1 LIALLAAARGIVAKR
16 TAHDWLIAAAAS
28 LIILLA
34 TTLLSAGLIYSSA
47 VSESGLRRSL
57 ADADPVAANVA
68 VSARVTGEQYAKV
81 DPVVRSELAWNFEGL
96 PVTIVGR
103 GDSDSFGLPGQ
114 AAGATIT
121 DIATFGR
128 YERIQQHA
136 SLTDGAW
143 PAAGDGPVQVTI
155 SAAAADALGW
165 AVGDEMVLTNRRDDS
180 FSLPIRVVGIFQ
192 PNDLTDAFWRN
203 DPQLLNG
210 VTESGSYRTFGPL
223 ITEPATYLS
232 RVAQD
237 GGKASWLAFPD
248 FGQLR
253 IDQIQSVGGRV
264 AGTEGRLEGRLGD
277 SPKLT
282 VASALPKI
290 LSDADRSLLVARTG
304 VLILTVQL
312 AVLAGYALLLTAGLL
327 IDQRRVETALLRSRG
342 ASTGQVATLAFME
355 GVLLAVPAAFIG
367 PWLAAASLRLLN
379 NFGPLAEIGL
389 DLEPKVTFAAYVLA
403 ALAGAACIVA
413 LVVPAFSAAR
423 SLVEAAG
430 SRGRQQ
436 RSGIAQRAGLDL
448 ALLAVAAI
456 GFWQLRHYGGS
467 ITASVQGQIGLD
479 PFLVAAPAIGLLAGA
494 VLALRLIPLLAQ
506 LLDRAVTGTRGLVAS
521 LGAWQVARRPLR
533 YTRSALLL
541 MLAIA
546 LGVFAVS
553 YSRTWTDSQRDQAN
567 FQVGADLAVT
577 PDPRAGATI
586 PDEFL
591 HSAYAALDG
600 VEAVSPVSRQLM
612 HLSRGTATGTLLAL
626 DAATAPRIV
635 EVRSDMASA
644 PISDMLRTL
653 AAARPQVD
661 LPALPGTPQRIRVD
675 LDLSLGTP
683 PAAGEPSPLRSV
695 DVLASVVVRD
705 AEGMLHRFDG
715 PRATVSADLRARPVV
730 SLATDADGRV
740 LQLSAPLSLA
750 ALELRVITHGTFAP
764 GSHFTFDAVE
774 LSDTLDGESWT
785 PYALDPGDQGWA
797 SVVYSYSGR
806 VADSALARGDASAP
820 GMNLD
825 VSSEQP
831 RGYNVPPP
839 PVIYSIQPVS
849 LSRVG
854 ADPVPIIASRVFM
867 TASATGIGEESRI
880 DIGPERHPV
889 RIAGSVDAFPTTDAS
904 KPVAVADLPTLA
916 LLRYQ
921 LSGSVGDPDQ
931 WWMAVADDRAASL
944 ADALDSAPFNS
955 RTVAGRIDR
964 AEALRTDPV
973 ALGVIGGLSL
983 GFVSAALFATLGF
996 VVSAAVSA
1004 RERLTEFALLR
1015 ALGLSPAQLSTWL
1028 SLENGILVAIS
1039 LVGGTLLGLLMAW
1052 VALPYITVTQ
1062 DASAAVPAVLV
1073 AIPWSSILLLEVVT
1087 VVSLGF
1093 IVLVLG
1099 TLLRRIGLGS
1109 ALRLGED

>member
-1 LIALLAAARGIVAKR
+1 MVALLAAARGIVAKR

-68 VSARVTGEQYAKV
+68 VSARVTAEQYAKD

-96 PVTIVGR
+96 PVKIVGR
-103 GDSDSFGLPGQ
+103 GDSDSFGLPGE
-114 AAGATIT
+114 AADAAVT

-128 YERIQQHA
+128 YEEIEQHA
-136 SLTDGAW
+136 SLTAGAW
-143 PAAGDGPVQVTI
+143 PVAGDGPIEVAI
-155 SAAAADALGW
+155 SAATADAVGW
-165 AVGDEMVLTNRRDDS
+165 SVGDQVVLTNRRDER
-180 FSLPIRVVGIFQ
+180 FSLPIRVVGIFE
-192 PNDLTDAFWRN
+192 PNDLTDAFWRK

-210 VTESGSYRTFGPL
+210 VTESGSYRIFGPL
-223 ITEPATYLS
+223 ITEPGTYQS

-248 FGQLR
+248 FSQLR

-264 AGTEGRLEGRLGD
+264 DGMQGRLNGRLGD
-277 SPKLT
+277 SPKLD
-282 VASALPKI
+282 VASDLPKI
-290 LSDADRSLLVARTG
+290 LRDADRSLLVARTG

-355 GVLLAVPAAFIG
+355 GILLAVPAALIG

-379 NFGPLAEIGL
+379 SFGPLAEIGL
-389 DLEPKVTFAAYVLA
+389 DLEPKVTVAAYLLA

-436 RSGIAQRAGLDL
+436 RRGIAQRAGLDL

-577 PDPRAGATI
+577 PDPRVGATI

-591 HSAYAALDG
+591 HGAYASLDG
-600 VEAVSPVSRQLM
+600 VDALSPVSRQLM
-612 HLSRGTATGTLLAL
+612 HLTRGTATGTLLSL
-626 DAATAPRIV
+626 DTSTAQRIV
-635 EVRSDMASA
+635 EVRPDMGSA
-644 PISDMLRTL
+644 PIGTMLGTL

-661 LPALPGTPQRIRVD
+661 LPALPGSPQRVRLD
-675 LDLSLGTP
+675 LALSLGSP
-683 PAAGEPSPLRSV
+683 PPSDEQSPLRSV
-695 DVLASVVVRD
+695 DVLVSVVVRD
-705 AEGMLHRFDG
+705 GEGLLHRFDG
-715 PRATVSADLRARPVV
+715 PRSTVSADLRARPVV
-730 SLATDADGRV
+730 ALATSADGRV
-740 LQLSAPLSLA
+740 LQLSGPLSLA

-764 GSHFTFDAVE
+764 GAQFTFNAVE
-774 LSDTLDGESWT
+774 LSESLEGESWT
-785 PYALDPGDQGWA
+785 AYRLDPGEQGWA
-797 SVVYSYSGR
+797 SVAYSYAARVDSG
-806 VADSALARGDASAP
+806 LARGAPSAP
-820 GMNLD
+820 GMNLS

-839 PVIYSIQPVS
+839 PVVYSIQPAS

-854 ADPVPIIASRVFM
+854 ADPVPIIASRAFM
-867 TASATGIGEESRI
+867 IASATAIGDESRI

-889 RIAGSVDAFPTTDAS
+889 RITGSVDAFPTTDAA

-921 LSGSVGDPDQ
+921 LSGAVGDPDQ
-931 WWMAVADDRAASL
+931 WWMAVDDARAASL

-955 RTVAGRIDR
+955 RIVGSRIDR

-1004 RERLTEFALLR
+1004 RERLAEFALLR
-1015 ALGLSPAQLSTWL
+1015 ALGLSPGQLSTWL

-1062 DASAAVPAVLV
+1062 DASAAVPPVLV
-1073 AIPWSSILLLEVVT
+1073 AIPWSSILILEVVT